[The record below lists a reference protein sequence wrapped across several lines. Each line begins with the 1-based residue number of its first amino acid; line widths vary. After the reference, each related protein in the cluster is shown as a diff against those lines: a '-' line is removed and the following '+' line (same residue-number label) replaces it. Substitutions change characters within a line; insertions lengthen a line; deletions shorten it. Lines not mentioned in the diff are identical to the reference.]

1 MTKLIPQTE
10 FADLSEYLDTL
21 VTRGVKFRTES
32 SVYHN
37 NGLAVITEGKTV
49 IYDASGNYAG
59 RVIRGDISP

>member
-21 VTRGVKFRTES
+21 VTRGVKFKTDPS
-32 SVYHN
+32 IAYLG
-37 NGLAVITEGKTV
+37 GLAVITAGKTV

-59 RVIRGDISP
+59 RVIRGDIHP